1 MKISHLMGWIVL
13 GCLGLPPNNGVAS
26 PHPADFPPA
35 VERQV
40 LIPAGSYEMGS
51 RRSLRELHPTTIFQ
65 TDRHMLGPE
74 DPAHEVI
81 LDDFTIDKSEVTHLE
96 YKIYMDTTGYKT
108 LPRFWDHPDYN
119 HPDQPVV
126 GVTWKEAQQYCRWR
140 NQRLPTEA
148 EWEKAG
154 RGKRPVKYPWGNEAP
169 DGTRLNYQNEVG
181 KPSPVGYFEAG
192 KSDYEVYDLSGN
204 LSEWVQDWH
213 DPEHYLFSPKKNPQ
227 GPKKGQYR
235 VIRGGNWMNN
245 AEDVRLTYRNATV
258 PKARS
263 RTLGFRC
270 VAAVK

>member
-1 MKISHLMGWIVL
+1 MKISRLMGWIVL
-13 GCLGLPPNNGVAS
+13 ACLWLPPNNGAAS
-26 PHPADFPPA
+26 PDNAVSPPTD
-35 VERQV
+35 ERQV
-40 LIPAGSYEMGS
+40 LIPAGPYEMGS
-51 RRSLRELHPTTIFQ
+51 RKSLRELNPTTIFQ
-65 TDRHMLGPE
+65 SDRHMLGPE

-81 LDDFTIDKSEVTHLE
+81 LDAFTIDKYEVTHLE
-96 YKIYMDTTGYKT
+96 YKNFMESTGYKT

-126 GVTWKEAQQYCRWR
+126 GVTWKEAQQYCQWR

-169 DGTRLNYQNEVG
+169 DSNRLNYQNEVG
-181 KPSPVGYFEAG
+181 KPSPVGSFTAG
-192 KSDYEVYDLSGN
+192 KSDYGIYDLSGN

-213 DPEHYLFSPKKNPQ
+213 DPEHYLFSPKENPQ

-235 VIRGGNWMNN
+235 VIRGGNWKNN

-263 RTLGFRC
+263 NTLGFRC
-270 VAAVK
+270 VAGVQ